1 MAGAS
6 ASFCINVNQ
15 VTTHTIERGPVLG
28 AAIAQVRLWR
38 VPAIEQAR
46 DLDKGGGTICTR

>member
-38 VPAIEQAR
+38 VPAIERAR